1 MVGVTSLSVLVGRV
15 EGAAGADAFLHPPTL
30 VAGVGGQAVSR
41 KEPGRVGKSLDGGDG
56 FAFAAAWAAV
66 LSDRSQGCSCR
77 QIGIGAGCAG
87 QGGDGFDDRVGHT
100 SAQRCATG
108 AVGSAGTTRDR
119 PAATD
124 GFVDLGAV
132 TAACLVLPGGDDDR
146 RGDAVV
152 FRPMH
157 IETWQFE
164 NRLGQTDR
172 IAIGAA
178 SQDEF
183 HLVEDVEAMAGVTD
197 KMSLGT
203 DNG

>member
-1 MVGVTSLSVLVGRV
+1 MNLGSI
-15 EGAAGADAFLHPPTL
+15 F
-30 VAGVGGQAVSR
+30 QAV
-41 KEPGRVGKSLDGGDG
+41 
-56 FAFAAAWAAV
+56 F
-66 LSDRSQGCSCR
+66 
-77 QIGIGAGCAG
+77 I
-87 QGGDGFDDRVGHT
+87 
-100 SAQRCATG
+100 
-108 AVGSAGTTRDR
+108 
-119 PAATD
+119 
-124 GFVDLGAV
+124 
-132 TAACLVLPGGDDDR
+132 LPGCDQDR

-157 IETWQFE
+157 IETWQLE

>member
-1 MVGVTSLSVLVGRV
+1 
-15 EGAAGADAFLHPPTL
+15 
-30 VAGVGGQAVSR
+30 
-41 KEPGRVGKSLDGGDG
+41 
-56 FAFAAAWAAV
+56 
-66 LSDRSQGCSCR
+66 
-77 QIGIGAGCAG
+77 
-87 QGGDGFDDRVGHT
+87 
-100 SAQRCATG
+100 
-108 AVGSAGTTRDR
+108 
-119 PAATD
+119 
-124 GFVDLGAV
+124 VDLGAV

-172 IAIGAA
+172 ITIGAA

-197 KMSLGT
+197 KMSRGQTMVDSNVPPQMPHVTAWGLSE
-203 DNG
+203 